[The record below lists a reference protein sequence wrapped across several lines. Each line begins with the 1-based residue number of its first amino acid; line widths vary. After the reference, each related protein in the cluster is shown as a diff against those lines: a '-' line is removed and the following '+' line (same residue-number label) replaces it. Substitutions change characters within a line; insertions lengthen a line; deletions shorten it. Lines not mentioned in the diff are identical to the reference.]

1 MSFNR
6 FSSRRE
12 FLSRAWNGIGALALG
27 GVAVDDL
34 RAGAAHG
41 PFSASSTHFPR
52 KAKSCIFLFMQGGV
66 SQMDS
71 FEYKP
76 RLRELHGK
84 P

>member
-1 MSFNR
+1 M
-6 FSSRRE
+6 
-12 FLSRAWNGIGALALG
+12 ALG

-34 RAGAAHG
+34 RAGPAHG

-76 RLRELHGK
+76 RL
-84 P
+84 